1 MICEHVLA
9 ASVFSAG
16 GLFPNFVTGNSNRCI
31 FHDACFSRFDK
42 CSNIVYNTRITTCG
56 SQTQAKVAQKR
67 RGNVK
72 MPFINNYQK
81 GWALRYIRE
90 AKAELSAAQKTPYM
104 APGLILEALRKA
116 QAAIYYSLG
125 DPPSIEA
132 IVRDAVFKRQ
142 LVKDHV
148 LHTLVEIERTVQEV
162 AQIPESDVEKAM
174 KRADDIVKVATD
186 IVQLFTGEKL
196 D

>member
-1 MICEHVLA
+1 
-9 ASVFSAG
+9 
-16 GLFPNFVTGNSNRCI
+16 
-31 FHDACFSRFDK
+31 
-42 CSNIVYNTRITTCG
+42 
-56 SQTQAKVAQKR
+56 
-67 RGNVK
+67 
-72 MPFINNYQK
+72 MPLINNYQR

-104 APGLILEALRKA
+104 APGLIMEAMRKA

-132 IVRDAVFKRQ
+132 IVREVILKKQ
-142 LVKDHV
+142 LVKDPV

-162 AQIPESDVEKAM
+162 AQIPESDMEKAM
-174 KRADDIVKVATD
+174 KQADGIVKIATD
-186 IVQLFTGEKL
+186 IVQLFTEEKL